1 MNATTIDAKVGHEF
15 ERKWEGLYERV
26 WREKGK
32 EEIQLKYV
40 KTKQK
45 YK

>member
-1 MNATTIDAKVGHEF
+1 MYVIIIDVKVGYEF

-40 KTKQK
+40 KK
-45 YK
+45 